1 MTDYFRLLASDFRV
15 RAEDIFARAERVR
28 DADIREKM
36 RGIAVG
42 YEKMAQRVEQHAR
55 DVDAVYRGSYAA
67 QCRRRAVNPIPG
79 WLGTWRHFRR
89 FVAVARDVPWIRR
102 VNPVPRA
109 TETGARVSILAP
121 SRRSLRIPYATPFG
135 FLTGGAVGVS
145 PSRPEA
151 ASAVR
156 TWRQPLHARRAPRRP
171 SSPPSNPRRAP
182 GYGWIAKAIGIG
194 RASVDHVL
202 QAAR

>member
-1 MTDYFRLLASDFRV
+1 LLRRELDVLSDIGVVYWRGIDAGLEPSAMTDYFRLLARDFRV

-89 FVAVARDVPWIRR
+89 FVQL
-102 VNPVPRA
+102 RA
-109 TETGARVSILAP
+109 T
-121 SRRSLRIPYATPFG
+121 
-135 FLTGGAVGVS
+135 S
-145 PSRPEA
+145 PGSDA
-151 ASAVR
+151 
-156 TWRQPLHARRAPRRP
+156 
-171 SSPPSNPRRAP
+171 
-182 GYGWIAKAIGIG
+182 
-194 RASVDHVL
+194 
-202 QAAR
+202 